1 MDTPRTTPFTW
12 LDQRPQTMA
21 QAVLAWNETRNVRAL
36 EAWLLGGHRKVG
48 DIAVLTP
55 ERMESFVQGVMQCS
69 DESVRA
75 YSPPL
80 EWPTESIVQTQPIR
94 DALMR
99 VPAWSTSV
107 YEEDENG
114 GSFAKLASHACLYPD
129 ANVQS
134 LLASG
139 SYGPLTESTRLWLG
153 FDLNP
158 VWWEK
163 LPFWSHEQHEQYK
176 GSLDWERLMQSV
188 LERPHPNQG
197 VHLALLLEPV
207 RLVQRAQRELGYG
220 PSIYE
225 EPTVADIL
233 ASSIQDKMALVFYAA
248 IACPRDKLPNPSWWK
263 TWDAWCQAEPE
274 QAQLAIT
281 TVLLA
286 RLTSVGSGGNHLRSM
301 LVRAASLRDPPPNF
315 GIAYTR
321 QEQKK
326 YEGWSVDELL
336 EHALPV
342 NDRTVHLFDGL
353 ASYED
358 QLTLQY
364 MQMKEKTRPGPGFDD
379 APLGNDLFGQL

>member
-21 QAVLAWNETRNVRAL
+21 QAVLAWNETRNVHAL

-48 DIAVLTP
+48 DVSVLTP

-69 DESVRA
+69 DECVRA
-75 YSPPL
+75 YSLPL
-80 EWPTESIVQTQPIR
+80 EWPTESIVQTQPAR

-99 VPAWSTSV
+99 VPAWSSSI
-107 YEEDENG
+107 YEEDEKG
-114 GSFAKLASHACLYPD
+114 GFAKLASHACLYPD

-139 SYGPLTESTRLWLG
+139 RYGPFTESIRLWLG

-158 VWWEK
+158 TWWDK
-163 LPFWSHEQHEQYK
+163 LPFWSHEQHDIYR
-176 GSLDWERLMQSV
+176 GSMDWERLMEQV
-188 LERPHPNQG
+188 LAKPHSHQG
-197 VHLALLLEPV
+197 SHLALLLEPV
-207 RLVQRAQRELGYG
+207 RAVHRARKEMGDT
-220 PSIYE
+220 SSVFE
-225 EPTVADIL
+225 EPTVEQIL
-233 ASSIQDKMALVFYAA
+233 ASGIQDKMPFVFYAA
-248 IACPRDKLPNPSWWK
+248 VSCPRDKVPNPTWWK

-274 QAQLAIT
+274 QAQLAAT

-286 RLTSVGSGGNHLRSM
+286 RLVAVGTGDNHMRSM
-301 LVRAASLRDPPPNF
+301 LIRAASLRDPPPNF
-315 GIAYTR
+315 GIAYTQ
-321 QEQKK
+321 QERKK

-353 ASYED
+353 SSFQD

-364 MQMKEKTRPGPGFDD
+364 LQMKEKTRPGPGFDD
-379 APLGNDLFGQL
+379 VPLGNDLFGQL